1 MWCCLNLFAGIQIS
15 TTHSFPVR
23 VKKRSP
29 IPKPNPQMFAIWL
42 FVLVRPFGNKHL
54 ETKAERVE
62 MDGNRRMAERGD
74 RRKRRQGGGREGGRG
89 TVGTATESA
98 QPRPQELQTTLGMG
112 RCPLTPP
119 QPPPAG
125 CDWHLKT
132 AISLPRG
139 PKKQLLIKLIQ
150 RNRVM
155 GSGPGEKSPRSMALA
170 GDSIALL
177 FSGKFKK

>member
-1 MWCCLNLFAGIQIS
+1 MWWYLNLFAGIQIS

-89 TVGTATESA
+89 TVGPATESA
-98 QPRPQELQTTLGMG
+98 QH
-112 RCPLTPP
+112 TPP
-119 QPPPAG
+119 GASDDTG
-125 CDWHLKT
+125 H
-132 AISLPRG
+132 G
-139 PKKQLLIKLIQ
+139 PLSPHSAPVPTRWVRLAFKDGYFPSTWSQETTTYKAHPEK
-150 RNRVM
+150 
-155 GSGPGEKSPRSMALA
+155 PGDGLRPW
-170 GDSIALL
+170 
-177 FSGKFKK
+177 GKITKEYGACGRQHSAVIFWEV